1 LENFTGKD
9 QIDYLTSYWTKELNP
24 SGNNDGLLQQ
34 FTKSL
39 VDRVSE
45 TLRDEEKSFVGIPL
59 QCRIL
64 AECFQSNVNELITK
78 KCAMDNEESRR
89 SEDVISDLLVDQK
102 FDLINLFNRLME
114 TKSKVYR
121 EEKAD
126 AANANQ
132 IMEDA
137 INDLIQD
144 IQVTLQIWPS
154 KQSSQIRSC

>member
-1 LENFTGKD
+1 
-9 QIDYLTSYWTKELNP
+9 
-24 SGNNDGLLQQ
+24 
-34 FTKSL
+34 
-39 VDRVSE
+39 
-45 TLRDEEKSFVGIPL
+45 
-59 QCRIL
+59 
-64 AECFQSNVNELITK
+64 
-78 KCAMDNEESRR
+78 MDNEESRR